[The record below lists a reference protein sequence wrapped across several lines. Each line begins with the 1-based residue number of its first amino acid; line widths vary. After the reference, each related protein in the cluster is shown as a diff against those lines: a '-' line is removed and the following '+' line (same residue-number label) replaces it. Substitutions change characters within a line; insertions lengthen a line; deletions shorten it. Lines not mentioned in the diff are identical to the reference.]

1 MLTLNLLPPEQ
12 KGNLNYE
19 IDRRMVQFFGFWFFV
34 IIIIFGALVLPAF
47 FFISLQQPE
56 VERAARIEEEARA
69 SVRTTETE
77 GKILGINN
85 LLDIIVTREEKK
97 QNVPIGNVSFN
108 PSRQKSENSMS
119 VAKPAR
125 RKEINLSELKRALD
139 ESLAA
144 QQGEPRPD
152 SGREKKAKEEQKR
165 DDLEDKNKGIIQPGQ
180 KIEF

>member
-1 MLTLNLLPPEQ
+1 VLTLNLLPPEQ

-97 QNVPIGNVSFN
+97 QNVLPFL
-108 PSRQKSENSMS
+108 
-119 VAKPAR
+119 
-125 RKEINLSELKRALD
+125 KEILSRSPAKVWVAFITYMPAENRATVAGLAATRSELLKFIDL
-139 ESLAA
+139 L
-144 QQGEPRPD
+144 
-152 SGREKKAKEEQKR
+152 KASPGIKTVTSPVS
-165 DDLEDKNKGIIQPGQ
+165 NIIQE
-180 KIEF
+180 KDINFSLSIETGP